1 MQSLIQ
7 AIETGSDEH
16 FENARQAA
24 ADGNYELCL
33 LEINQS
39 VLTDTLRGRELITK
53 CIVELKREFPKD
65 DLLDQ
70 TAKNYYKLYL
80 DAILSQSDNVF
91 QKNKNPLSKIVY
103 FAEIG
108 GECLFKNKVDIG
120 IGFNYSHVDAADL
133 ERFKS
138 ESYNFHV
145 PIYYRANADY
155 FGATPYFEQ
164 NKNADQNSYSDV
176 GISLFYSH
184 LAKKTIDWVCRDPR
198 RRELHRRIILIT
210 KLAPLA
216 LSDYS
221 LHASLI
227 I

>member
-7 AIETGSDEH
+7 AIETVSDEH

-53 CIVELKREFPKD
+53 CIVKLKREFPKD

-120 IGFNYSHVDAADL
+120 IGFNYSHVDAA
-133 ERFKS
+133 ER
-138 ESYNFHV
+138 
-145 PIYYRANADY
+145 
-155 FGATPYFEQ
+155 
-164 NKNADQNSYSDV
+164 
-176 GISLFYSH
+176 
-184 LAKKTIDWVCRDPR
+184 
-198 RRELHRRIILIT
+198 
-210 KLAPLA
+210 
-216 LSDYS
+216 
-221 LHASLI
+221 
-227 I
+227 